1 MSSLWRPGKSNTL
14 ERPGKSKTSERPGKS
29 KTLERPVKSKAI
41 ERRKAIDEE
50 PEVVSKTRSRGK
62 TVLNSLKGKLLW
74 KRTRASTLPETYPVS
89 SKSCTL
95 PTSRQRLPD
104 EDEDSSVVKFE
115 IPMNGS
121 TPTRAFH
128 YSTEDLCAPDGQE
141 LIRKHSSDSSDSG
154 VDTIAGS
161 MPSCCVVETHNSD
174 GITLRAQ
181 YDGKSVA
188 NAFGPMKD
196 FGRFVVYQIE
206 HNIGSRPPCPL
217 PPAIQ
222 PVIDENSVRD
232 SGEKD
237 DAIRVGDEKVYDTVS
252 PNSQSQRGLSLG
264 LRDLAQHGWYW
275 GPITRQEAEEIL
287 CGQTDGTFLVRD
299 SSNDRYLLSVS
310 FRSQGRTLHTRIE
323 YGNGNFSFFGFPEA
337 ESDSFGSVVELINC
351 SVRRSQNNSVFCFSR
366 ARTYHSVA
374 IPVRLSIP
382 MSRFMSVQSLQHRCR
397 FVIRQHT
404 RFDLI
409 RELPLPKLLHNYLQQ
424 SQY

>member
-1 MSSLWRPGKSNTL
+1 MSSLWRS
-14 ERPGKSKTSERPGKS
+14 GKS
-29 KTLERPVKSKAI
+29 KTLERSKAT
-41 ERRKAIDEE
+41 DEE
-50 PEVVSKTRSRGK
+50 SEVASKTRSRSK
-62 TVLNSLKGKLLW
+62 TVLHSLKGKLW
-74 KRTRASTLPETYPVS
+74 KRNRANTLSETCPTNL
-89 SKSCTL
+89 KSCTL
-95 PTSRQRLPD
+95 PASRYRPRG

-128 YSTEDLCAPDGQE
+128 YSTEDLCAPDGQD
-141 LIRKHSSDSSDSG
+141 LTRKHSSDSSDSG

-161 MPSCCVVETHNSD
+161 IPSCFVVETHNSD
-174 GITLRAQ
+174 GITLCAQ
-181 YDGKSVA
+181 YDDKSVA

-196 FGRFVVYQIE
+196 VGRLFVYQIE
-206 HNIGSRPPCPL
+206 HNIGTRPPCPL
-217 PPAIQ
+217 PPAIR
-222 PVIDENSVRD
+222 PVNEDNSSVKD
-232 SGEKD
+232 SYERD
-237 DAIRVGDEKVYDTVS
+237 DAIRVSEEKVYDTVS
-252 PNSQSQRGLSLG
+252 PSESPRGLSLG

-287 CGQTDGTFLVRD
+287 CGQADGTFLVRD

-351 SVRRSQNNSVFCFSR
+351 SVQRSQNNSVFCFSR

-424 SQY
+424 SHY

>member
-1 MSSLWRPGKSNTL
+1 MSSLWRPGKS
-14 ERPGKSKTSERPGKS
+14 
-29 KTLERPVKSKAI
+29 KTLERSKAT
-41 ERRKAIDEE
+41 DEE
-50 PEVVSKTRSRGK
+50 PEMASKGRSRSK
-62 TVLNSLKGKLLW
+62 TVLNSLKGKLW
-74 KRTRASTLPETYPVS
+74 KRNRASTLSVAYPTT
-89 SKSCTL
+89 SKSSTL
-95 PTSRQRLPD
+95 PSSRHRPRD

-115 IPMNGS
+115 IPMNGN

-128 YSTEDLCAPDGQE
+128 YSTEDLCAPDGQD
-141 LIRKHSSDSSDSG
+141 LTRKHSSDSSDSG

-174 GITLRAQ
+174 GITLCAQ

-196 FGRFVVYQIE
+196 VGRLFVYQIE
-206 HNIGSRPPCPL
+206 HEIGTRPPCPL
-217 PPAIQ
+217 PPAIK
-222 PVIDENSVRD
+222 PVYEDD
-232 SGEKD
+232 SSDKDSDEKD
-237 DAIRVGDEKVYDTVS
+237 DTTRVGDEKVYDTVS
-252 PNSQSQRGLSLG
+252 PSSQSPRGLSLG

-351 SVRRSQNNSVFCFSR
+351 SVQRSQNNSVFCFSR

-424 SQY
+424 SHY